1 MCFFFPSSKYNAEAH
16 KVDTDIRSTS
26 SAFKKKKKKKK
37 SDATSKQAEPISLP
51 AFTDYKYV
59 KLSLKSRCSFFF
71 FFFSPSLQDV
81 TVARAG
87 CEHPF
92 SSLLCHAGSL
102 SEWLSVKVPS
112 PAESSWPWTSQTGNT
127 GLMLGAWCSTSCWV
141 LQTCCRSS
149 LFEDSRDTVEPW
161 HREKRCR
168 PI

>member
-26 SAFKKKKKKKK
+26 SAFNKKKKRK
-37 SDATSKQAEPISLP
+37 SLMPLLNRPSQ
-51 AFTDYKYV
+51 Y
-59 KLSLKSRCSFFF
+59 RCQRSQIINMWNCPWRVAALFSF